1 MGDLQTDHGVSSAC
15 ALEHAFSNYGSTP
28 PTHLCFLAPMER
40 VECTL
45 IDKVSISLPVLSS
58 LPCILQDQDQASPSL
73 ILHDSHYWPFAFSV
87 PCTHT
92 TLSLHSS
99 LGSSMFNLSMAHRE
113 MVSSLR
119 AGTKSFS
126 FFSSQYQVQQ
136 NILWTCNV
144 FI

>member
-73 ILHDSHYWPFAFSV
+73 ILQDSHY
-87 PCTHT
+87 
-92 TLSLHSS
+92 
-99 LGSSMFNLSMAHRE
+99 
-113 MVSSLR
+113 
-119 AGTKSFS
+119 
-126 FFSSQYQVQQ
+126 
-136 NILWTCNV
+136 
-144 FI
+144 